1 MILLNLKRF
10 EGKTV
15 VITGSGSGIGKGT
28 ALRFAEEGA
37 NIVNIDMNKENAD
50 STESEI
56 KKMNKEV
63 LTIIGDISKKEDVK
77 NFVQKSIER
86 FNRVDI
92 LVNNAGGISGL
103 KPFIEKTEDELDLD
117 IDLNLRGTMN
127 CTRAVLDQMISRKSG
142 KIINISS
149 IGAKKGKPRTVSYGA
164 AKAGIIGFTQ
174 NLGVEVAGLGINVN
188 CIAPGLGV
196 TNFGGG
202 SPPPDIM
209 KKAMDTIPIRR
220 TTTPQ
225 DIANAVAF
233 LASDVS
239 QDIVGQTISV
249 DGGESI
255 V

>member
-1 MILLNLKRF
+1 MDLGLKDKIALVT
-10 EGKTV
+10 G
-15 VITGSGSGIGKGT
+15 TGSQKGFGKIT
-28 ALRFAEEGA
+28 ALTLAQEGCHIIASDIDLEGA
-37 NIVNIDMNKENAD
+37 IKTASEVESLGRKAIAVQAD
-50 STESEI
+50 I
-56 KKMNKEV
+56 RIIKEV
-63 LTIIGDISKKEDVK
+63 QDMVK
-77 NFVQKSIER
+77 RALDEFDRI
-86 FNRVDI
+86 DI
-92 LVNNAGGISGL
+92 LVNNAGAISGL
-103 KPFIEKTEDELDLD
+103 KPFTEKTEDELDMD

-255 V
+255 I

>member
-1 MILLNLKRF
+1 VKR
-10 EGKTV
+10 
-15 VITGSGSGIGKGT
+15 
-28 ALRFAEEGA
+28 ALEEFGR
-37 NIVNIDMNKENAD
+37 I
-50 STESEI
+50 
-56 KKMNKEV
+56 
-63 LTIIGDISKKEDVK
+63 
-77 NFVQKSIER
+77 
-86 FNRVDI
+86 DI
-92 LVNNAGGISGL
+92 LVNNAGAISGL
-103 KPFIEKTEDELDLD
+103 KPFNEKSEDELDMD

-127 CTRAVLDQMISRKSG
+127 CTRAVLDQMISRQSG

-174 NLGVEVAGLGINVN
+174 CLAVEVAGLGINVN
-188 CIAPGLGV
+188 CLAPGLGV

-202 SPPPDIM
+202 SPPPDILE
-209 KKAMDTIPIRR
+209 KAMNTIPIKR

-233 LASDVS
+233 LVSDVS

-249 DGGESI
+249 DGGECI

>member
-1 MILLNLKRF
+1 MDFGLKD
-10 EGKTV
+10 KV
-15 VITGSGSGIGKGT
+15 ALITGTGSQVGFGKPT
-28 ALRFAEEGA
+28 ALTLAQEGCHIIASDIDLEGA
-37 NIVNIDMNKENAD
+37 KKTASEVEFLGRKAVAVKAD
-50 STESEI
+50 I
-56 KKMNKEV
+56 RKIKEV
-63 LTIIGDISKKEDVK
+63 RDMVK
-77 NFVQKSIER
+77 RALDEFDRI
-86 FNRVDI
+86 DI
-92 LVNNAGGISGL
+92 LVNNAGAISGL
-103 KPFIEKTEDELDLD
+103 KPFIEKTEDELDMD

>member
-1 MILLNLKRF
+1 MDLGLREKIALITGTGSQKGFGKATALTLAK
-10 EGKTV
+10 EGCDIISCDIDLEGAVKTV
-15 VITGSGSGIGKGT
+15 SEVESLGCKAVAIRVDITKSGEVRDMVKR
-28 ALRFAEEGA
+28 ALEEFEK
-37 NIVNIDMNKENAD
+37 I
-50 STESEI
+50 
-56 KKMNKEV
+56 
-63 LTIIGDISKKEDVK
+63 
-77 NFVQKSIER
+77 
-86 FNRVDI
+86 DI
-92 LVNNAGGISGL
+92 LVNNAGAISEL
-103 KPFIEKTEDELDLD
+103 KPFVDKTEAEWDRD
-117 IDLNLRGTMN
+117 INLNLKGAMN
-127 CTRAVLDQMISRKSG
+127 CTKAVLGQMISHKSG

-202 SPPPDIM
+202 SPPPEILE
-209 KKAMDTIPIRR
+209 KAMGIIPIKR

-225 DIANAVAF
+225 DIANVVAF
-233 LASDVS
+233 LVSDVS